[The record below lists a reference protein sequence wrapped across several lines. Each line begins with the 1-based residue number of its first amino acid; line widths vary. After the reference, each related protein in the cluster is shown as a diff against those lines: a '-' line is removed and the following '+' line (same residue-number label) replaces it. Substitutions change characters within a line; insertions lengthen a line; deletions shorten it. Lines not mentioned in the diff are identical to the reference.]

1 MKKSLPLFAA
11 IAGLFLAASCS
22 DTCYDCTLK
31 CGTCTLGPL
40 EYAGCQGDSILQGQ
54 SIEAW
59 KAYLEGQGFTCIY
72 NNDVAEVCGDD
83 NRDTMEDD
91 FYTCLSK

>member
-1 MKKSLPLFAA
+1 MKKSLPLFAT
-11 IAGLFLAASCS
+11 IAGLFLASSCA

-31 CGTCTLGPL
+31 CGTCTMGSSIVS
-40 EYAGCQGDSILQGQ
+40 GCQGDSILQGYN
-54 SIEAW
+54 IDAW
-59 KAYLEGQGFTCIY
+59 KSQLETLGYTCVY
-72 NNDVAEVCGDD
+72 NNTEAEVCGDD